1 MYHALVAS
9 GAENIDIMFM
19 ILSAADCRRYYCERR
34 RRVKIVK

>member
-19 ILSAADCRRYYCERR
+19 ILSAAEDI
-34 RRVKIVK
+34 IVRGGGGMG